1 MGIREVAKLAGVSVS
16 TVSRTLNE
24 TTYVKDETRLRVL
37 DAAHR
42 LNYSPNAFAKG
53 LKSNKS
59 NTIALVIPDI
69 SNMIFPKITQGV
81 EKVMR
86 KNGYI
91 TVLCNTGEDCGAEQ
105 DYIKFL
111 TGQRIDGF
119 IFATLTKNTAY
130 INELRDQGI
139 PVVLAG
145 RYNDESIAAIG
156 VDNFKAGY
164 EATKYQ
170 IEIGH
175 QKIVFVMGNP
185 KLCLYEQRLAGYKKA
200 LEDYGLKFREE
211 YVLYELYD
219 SISLYS
225 QTRKLFERIPD
236 IEAIVASSDPKA
248 FMLMRALRDMGK
260 DIPGDVSIVGIDDVE
275 FSSIIDPPLST
286 VAQPL
291 TEMGELAAKKLIAQ
305 IKHKEKTGKLMEP
318 TVDILDVKLIVRGT
332 TRKRRQNESDRHK
345 FVELEQ

>member
-111 TGQRIDGF
+111 TGISYTPDINQSAAVLRGVRAKGF
-119 IFATLTKNTAY
+119 ETFTDT
-130 INELRDQGI
+130 NELLG
-139 PVVLAG
+139 
-145 RYNDESIAAIG
+145 
-156 VDNFKAGY
+156 F
-164 EATKYQ
+164 
-170 IEIGH
+170 
-175 QKIVFVMGNP
+175 
-185 KLCLYEQRLAGYKKA
+185 
-200 LEDYGLKFREE
+200 LE
-211 YVLYELYD
+211 
-219 SISLYS
+219 
-225 QTRKLFERIPD
+225 
-236 IEAIVASSDPKA
+236 
-248 FMLMRALRDMGK
+248 
-260 DIPGDVSIVGIDDVE
+260 E
-275 FSSIIDPPLST
+275 FW
-286 VAQPL
+286 
-291 TEMGELAAKKLIAQ
+291 K
-305 IKHKEKTGKLMEP
+305 
-318 TVDILDVKLIVRGT
+318 
-332 TRKRRQNESDRHK
+332 
-345 FVELEQ
+345 